1 MKRQKRGPS
10 GPKSLLT
17 EEDHALWEHAASTI
31 DPARRLKARVHH
43 AIKSLDAYMAGR
55 PEPLPGTHD
64 HHRRETSVKPHP
76 VPPQP
81 SAKKAPPLA
90 DFTRK
95 SARKLRS
102 GQVEIEARIDLHGM
116 RQNEAHAALR
126 RFVLHCHN
134 QDRRW
139 VLVITGKGGPAD
151 ARQNRDYGHSWSEP
165 ERGVLR
171 RNVPRWLAEPDL
183 RAIVVS
189 YTTAAIHHGGEGAL
203 YLQLRSRRRTGV

>member
-1 MKRQKRGPS
+1 MR
-10 GPKSLLT
+10 T
-17 EEDHALWEHAASTI
+17 E
-31 DPARRLKARVHH
+31 
-43 AIKSLDAYMAGR
+43 SLDAYMAGR
-55 PEPLPGTHD
+55 AEPLHGSHD
-64 HHRRETSVKPHP
+64 HRHHERPPSHILSRPSPRRRRRRRSPH
-76 VPPQP
+76 
-81 SAKKAPPLA
+81 
-90 DFTRK
+90 FTRK

-203 YLQLRSRRRTGV
+203 YLQLRSRHRTGV